1 MSWLPLFRADRKTPP
16 SASERF
22 RKETSTRPQ
31 SRDESAGDEGTI
43 LSTPIQISGR
53 TRSIWLTQLSLAGA
67 VVVIALMVMV
77 LAPALFGQP
86 HFLVGTAL
94 VLALTTFTIGAPWA
108 RMPKNAVIAIPFLDA
123 IAIGL
128 LAAGTDLRLSFL
140 WAFPVMWA
148 GMHFR
153 ITILA
158 AMLGVIGLLI
168 SYELVYGTPG
178 GTILRVFVVLST
190 LAFIGITAH
199 LAMRQVRA
207 SRRLMAR
214 QSRRLQTT
222 VERRSEQ
229 ERRTNEILNVVDIG
243 VARVTTSGP
252 TLTINSTYARLYG
265 IDPRDPEQPA
275 RSVEYSG
282 YRGMPVPPSDRTLAR
297 ARRGET
303 FHDQRVWI
311 YTIDGQWRTLSVTAK
326 RLRSSAHEDET
337 ILLLVHDV
345 TAVVQA
351 QRDRERLAA
360 IASHELRHPLTVMIG
375 TAELALEDEAM
386 SPKAVERFQKLLDA
400 SERMLEMTQQM
411 LGPRSAV
418 RSGTVVEDACTR
430 EETDLTPILVDSVAS
445 YEQAGHA
452 KDVRVSLSTSGRLA
466 AVVDGFRIRQ
476 VFDNLISNA
485 VKYTRAGG
493 TVDVSAGRE
502 GDAVVVSVADTGIGI
517 APEDLPRVLTPYFRT
532 AEAKKTAG
540 GTGLG
545 LGITQE
551 IVHAHDG
558 VLAVDSVLGEG
569 TVFTVRL
576 PAPTAARGS
585 EATA

>member
-1 MSWLPLFRADRKTPP
+1 M
-16 SASERF
+16 
-22 RKETSTRPQ
+22 
-31 SRDESAGDEGTI
+31 
-43 LSTPIQISGR
+43 STPIQISGR

-67 VVVIALMVMV
+67 VVAIALMVMV
-77 LAPALFGQP
+77 LAPALFGQR
-86 HFLVGTAL
+86 HFLIGTAM
-94 VLALTTFTIGAPWA
+94 VLALTTVTIGAPWA

-128 LAAGTDLRLSFL
+128 LSYTTDLRLGFL

-153 ITILA
+153 LTILG
-158 AMLGVIGLLI
+158 AMLGLIGLMIALD
-168 SYELVYGTPG
+168 LLYGSATN
-178 GTILRVFVVLST
+178 TALRAFVVLST

-214 QSRRLQTT
+214 QSRRLHAT

-252 TLTINSTYARLYG
+252 ALSINSTYARLYG

-282 YRGMPVPPSDRTLAR
+282 HRGMPVPPADRTLSR

-311 YTIDGQWRTLSVTAK
+311 FTIDGQWRTLSVTAK

-345 TAVVQA
+345 TTVVQA

-418 RSGTVVEDACTR
+418 RSGTVVEDASPR

-452 KDVRVSLSTSGRLA
+452 KDVRVSLSASGRLT

-502 GDAVVVSVADTGIGI
+502 GDDVVISIADTGIGI

-558 VLAVDSVLGEG
+558 VLSVDSVLGEG

-585 EATA
+585 EGTA

>member
-1 MSWLPLFRADRKTPP
+1 MSWLPLFRADPKTPP

-128 LAAGTDLRLSFL
+128 LSYSTDLRLGFL

-153 ITILA
+153 VPVLA
-158 AMLGVIGLLI
+158 AMLGVIGVLI
-168 SYELVYGTPG
+168 GFDLFYGSASNTA
-178 GTILRVFVVLST
+178 LRAFVVLST

-243 VARVTTSGP
+243 VARVATSGP
-252 TLTINSTYARLYG
+252 TLSINSTYGRLYG

-275 RSVEYSG
+275 RSVEYSSH
-282 YRGMPVPPSDRTLAR
+282 RGMPVPPSDRTLAR
-297 ARRGET
+297 AARGDT
-303 FHDQRVWI
+303 FHDRRVWI
-311 YTIDGQWRTLSVTAK
+311 FTTDGQWRTLSVTAK
-326 RLRSSAHEDET
+326 RLRSSLHEEET

-345 TAVVQA
+345 TAVTHA
-351 QRDRERLAA
+351 QRERERLAA

-375 TAELALEDEAM
+375 TAELALEDETM

-418 RSGTVVEDACTR
+418 RSEAPPVDPSPR
-430 EETDLTPILVDSVAS
+430 EKTDLQPILIDSVAS
-445 YEQAGHA
+445 YEQVGRA
-452 KDVRVSLSTSGRLA
+452 KDVRVSLSTTGRLR

-476 VFDNLISNA
+476 VFDNLVSNA
-485 VKYTRAGG
+485 VKYTVTGGEVDITAGI
-493 TVDVSAGRE
+493 E
-502 GDAVVVSVADTGIGI
+502 GDDVVVSIADTGIGI
-517 APEDLPRVLTPYFRT
+517 APEDIPRVLTPYFRT
-532 AEAKKTAG
+532 AEAKKTAT

-545 LGITQE
+545 LGITRE
-551 IVHAHDG
+551 IVEAHG
-558 VLAVDSVLGEG
+558 GSLTIDSALGEG
-569 TVFTVRL
+569 TVITVRL
-576 PAPTAARGS
+576 PRGVA
-585 EATA
+585 EAKGD

>member
-1 MSWLPLFRADRKTPP
+1 M
-16 SASERF
+16 
-22 RKETSTRPQ
+22 
-31 SRDESAGDEGTI
+31 
-43 LSTPIQISGR
+43 STPIQISGR

-67 VVVIALMVMV
+67 VVVIALLVMV
-77 LAPALFGQP
+77 LDPALFGQP

-128 LAAGTDLRLSFL
+128 LAYTTDLRLSFL

-153 ITILA
+153 LTVLG
-158 AMLGVIGLLI
+158 AMLGLIGLMIAL
-168 SYELVYGTPG
+168 ELLYGSASNTA
-178 GTILRVFVVLST
+178 LRVFVVLST
-190 LAFIGITAH
+190 LSFIGITAH

-214 QSRRLQTT
+214 QSRRLHAT

-252 TLTINSTYARLYG
+252 ALSINSTYARLYG

-282 YRGMPVPPSDRTLAR
+282 YRGMPVPPADRTLAR

-311 YTIDGQWRTLSVTAK
+311 FTIDGQWRTLSVTAK

-345 TAVVQA
+345 TTVVQA

-418 RSGTVVEDACTR
+418 RSGTVVEDACPR

-476 VFDNLISNA
+476 VFDNLVSNA

-493 TVDVSAGRE
+493 TVDVSAGKE
-502 GDAVVVSVADTGIGI
+502 GNDVVISVADTGIGI
-517 APEDLPRVLTPYFRT
+517 APDDLPRVLTPYFRT

-558 VLAVDSVLGEG
+558 VLSVDSVLGEG

-576 PAPTAARGS
+576 PAPPAARGS

>member
-1 MSWLPLFRADRKTPP
+1 MSA
-16 SASERF
+16 
-22 RKETSTRPQ
+22 
-31 SRDESAGDEGTI
+31 
-43 LSTPIQISGR
+43 PIQISGR

-77 LAPALFGQP
+77 LAPGLFGQL

-94 VLALTTFTIGAPWA
+94 IFAVTSFTIGAPWA
-108 RMPKNAVIAIPFLDA
+108 RMPKSAVIAIPFLDA
-123 IAIGL
+123 IAVGL

-153 ITILA
+153 VTILA

-214 QSRRLQTT
+214 QAARLHAT

-229 ERRTNEILNVVDIG
+229 ERRTAEILNAVDIG
-243 VARVTTSGP
+243 VARVATSGAP
-252 TLTINSTYARLYG
+252 LSINSTYARLYG

-275 RSVEYSG
+275 RSVEYSAH
-282 YRGMPVPPSDRTLAR
+282 RGMPVPPTERTLAR
-297 ARRGET
+297 ASRGET
-303 FHDQRVWI
+303 FHDRRVWI
-311 YTIDGQWRTLSVTAK
+311 FTIDGEWRTLSVTAK
-326 RLRSSAHEDET
+326 RLSTSTHEDET

-345 TAVVQA
+345 TAVTQA
-351 QRDRERLAA
+351 QRERERLAA

-375 TAELALEDEAM
+375 TAELALEDESM

-411 LGPRSAV
+411 LGPRSSV
-418 RSGTVVEDACTR
+418 RGGSGAGAPSPELED
-430 EETDLTPILVDSVAS
+430 TDLRAILQDSVAS
-445 YEQAGHA
+445 YAPLGA
-452 KDVRVSLSTSGRLA
+452 SKDVAVSVAIDGALRARVDAFRL
-466 AVVDGFRIRQ
+466 RQ
-476 VFDNLISNA
+476 VFDNLVSNA
-485 VKYTRAGG
+485 VKYTPDGG
-493 TVDVSAGRE
+493 TVDVSAGVE
-502 GDAVVVSVADTGIGI
+502 GDQIVISVADTGIGI
-517 APEDLPRVLTPYFRT
+517 DAVDLPRILTPYFRT
-532 AEAKKTAG
+532 AVAKKTAG

-551 IVHAHDG
+551 IIQAHG
-558 VLAVDSVLGEG
+558 GTLTIDSSLGDG

-576 PAPTAARGS
+576 PREPAAEVIS
-585 EATA
+585 